1 MIQKRQKQAS
11 ADSTGSNLPELQSTA
26 AAALSATPLI
36 VCAAVGAIVVAC
48 VILVQI
54 PSHTLL
60 GELVPRQEAGQ
71 RYTVNTSS
79 GPKQQQ
85 PGSGV
90 RAITPFGRPKFGTTG
105 GESCDRAR
113 AAVSSMTEIEQV

>member
-11 ADSTGSNLPELQSTA
+11 ADSTGSNLPELQST

-71 RYTVNTSS
+71 RYTVS

-105 GESCDRAR
+105 ESCDRAR